1 MKSFAVPICIGTY
14 LLTVRV
20 TYTMI
25 DYIPSYMFKVLP
37 VSLDQI
43 KDLFEFYFF
52 NTSPFSVFVTVL
64 TGNINA
70 RY

>member
-43 KDLFEFYFF
+43 KD
-52 NTSPFSVFVTVL
+52 
-64 TGNINA
+64 
-70 RY
+70 